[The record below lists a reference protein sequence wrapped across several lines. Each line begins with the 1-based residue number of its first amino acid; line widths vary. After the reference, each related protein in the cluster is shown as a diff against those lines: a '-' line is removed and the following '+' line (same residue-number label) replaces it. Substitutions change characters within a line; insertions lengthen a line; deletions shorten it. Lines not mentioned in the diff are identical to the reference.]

1 MKQNKDPSQEAAKL
15 RRRAEAQ
22 AGTGNGTAPPSE
34 TEDDSQRLLHELQ
47 VHQLELEMQ
56 NAELRQARDEAEA
69 ALEKYTNLYDFAPVG
84 YVTLDRDGIISAANL
99 NASRLIGVERSR
111 LIGQHFWSF
120 VADKT
125 RPAFTGFLEK
135 VFAGSAKE
143 TCEIELLKEGVSTFY
158 VQLEGVIDSSEE
170 SCRIALIDIT
180 ASNQAQ
186 EALRLLRKTEETHR
200 LAMEAEEALRLARE
214 AAEMLRLTKESAE
227 AAARAKSQFFA
238 NMSHELRTPMSGI
251 LGMLQLALE
260 EDLTPVLRG
269 YLETTIS
276 SARSLIRIINDIL
289 DMSKIEA
296 SKLTI
301 EDKPFS
307 PHECI
312 SEAVD
317 IITPEVRRKGLEI
330 VISVSEEVPETLL
343 GDYARL
349 RQVLIN
355 LIGNAVKFTD
365 EGKVV
370 VHITAGKTDSGG
382 KREFTFTVTD
392 TGIGIPDDKKDLLF
406 QPFSQVD
413 ASYSRK
419 FGGTGLGLA
428 LCKEIV
434 ELMGGTISF
443 ESKEG
448 MGSSF
453 TFTIPLGEAKSVNI
467 PTAVEPLASESIPCD
482 PKREKQHRLLLAEDD
497 PTIRTILELMFKRSN
512 YTLDVAEDG
521 QEAVEMWERGE
532 YDLVLMD
539 IQMPRLNGFEATRSI
554 REKEQKR
561 GGHTPIVAMTAHA
574 QKEDELRCLSAG
586 MDAYISKPIDF
597 KECLQMIGQ
606 TIREKSSG
614 AC

>member
-1 MKQNKDPSQEAAKL
+1 
-15 RRRAEAQ
+15 
-22 AGTGNGTAPPSE
+22 
-34 TEDDSQRLLHELQ
+34 
-47 VHQLELEMQ
+47 
-56 NAELRQARDEAEA
+56 
-69 ALEKYTNLYDFAPVG
+69 
-84 YVTLDRDGIISAANL
+84 
-99 NASRLIGVERSR
+99 
-111 LIGQHFWSF
+111 
-120 VADKT
+120 
-125 RPAFTGFLEK
+125 
-135 VFAGSAKE
+135 
-143 TCEIELLKEGVSTFY
+143 
-158 VQLEGVIDSSEE
+158 
-170 SCRIALIDIT
+170 
-180 ASNQAQ
+180 
-186 EALRLLRKTEETHR
+186 
-200 LAMEAEEALRLARE
+200 
-214 AAEMLRLTKESAE
+214 
-227 AAARAKSQFFA
+227 
-238 NMSHELRTPMSGI
+238 MSHELRTPMSGI

-269 YLETTIS
+269 YLETTIN
-276 SARSLIRIINDIL
+276 SARSLIQIINDIL

-307 PHECI
+307 PHRCI
-312 SEAVD
+312 SESVD

-330 VISVSEEVPETLL
+330 VISVSEEVPETLV
-343 GDYARL
+343 GDHARL

-355 LIGNAVKFTD
+355 LIGNAVKFTE

-370 VHITAGKTDSGG
+370 VHITAGKTNSGG

-392 TGIGIPDDKKDLLF
+392 TGIGIPDDKKNLLF

-428 LCKEIV
+428 LCREIV
-434 ELMGGTISF
+434 ELMRGTISF

-453 TFTIPLGEAKSVNI
+453 TFTIPLGKAEAVNV
-467 PTAVEPLASESIPCD
+467 PTAVDPLASESIPCD
-482 PKREKQHRLLLAEDD
+482 PKKEKQHRLLLAEDD

-521 QEAVEMWERGE
+521 QEAVEMWERAE

-539 IQMPRLNGFEATRSI
+539 IQMPQLNGFEATRSI
-554 REKEQKR
+554 REKEQRR

-574 QKEDELRCLSAG
+574 QKEDELRCISAG

-597 KECLQMIGQ
+597 KKCLQMIGQ
-606 TIREKSSG
+606 TIRKKSSG
-614 AC
+614 TC